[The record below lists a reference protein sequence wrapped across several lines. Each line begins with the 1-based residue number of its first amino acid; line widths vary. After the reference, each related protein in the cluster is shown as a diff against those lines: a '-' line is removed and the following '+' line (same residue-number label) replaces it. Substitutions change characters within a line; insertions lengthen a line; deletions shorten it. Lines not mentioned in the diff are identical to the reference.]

1 MSCEDNNGE
10 DDSNPKV
17 TDMQVWS
24 LAKCAK
30 IFASTISILKKE
42 LSSKDYLVWD
52 KDDNPAMD
60 FVTACANIRAN
71 IFSIPQK
78 SRFDIKCT
86 FFHFFK
92 YSIINIKLF

>member
-1 MSCEDNNGE
+1 MTCEDGNAE
-10 DDSNPKV
+10 DENNPKV

-30 IFASTISILKKE
+30 VFASTVNSLKKE

-52 KDDNPAMD
+52 KDDSFAMD
-60 FVTACANIRAN
+60 FVVACANIRAN

-78 SRFDIKCT
+78 SRFDIKC
-86 FFHFFK
+86 
-92 YSIINIKLF
+92 KLL